1 MGSTGRIPGS
11 PREAVSASRSWL
23 CVLSLATSML
33 LSAPLNAGALERL
46 FAPKPELWSF
56 WVDHSPTSSIHV
68 DHSVWDQLLAR
79 YVHPGEDG
87 IHRVRY
93 AEVTPASRRALER
106 YILNLQQVPVRRL
119 HRDEQLA
126 FWINLYNAVT
136 VDIVLQYYP
145 VDSIRDIDISP
156 GLFAQGPWGKK
167 LLEIEGQ
174 NLSLNDIEHA
184 ILRPI
189 WKDPRVH
196 YGLNCA
202 SLGCPN
208 LQRRAFTA
216 ENASEL
222 LDAAARDYVNHPRG
236 AAVEGSELHVSSI
249 YSWFRQDF
257 GGSDAAV
264 IAHLMAY
271 ALPDLAASL
280 QAIDGIAGDDY
291 DWRLN
296 ATVEYESDAVADNT

>member
-1 MGSTGRIPGS
+1 MC
-11 PREAVSASRSWL
+11 L
-23 CVLSLATSML
+23 LSLAALMF
-33 LSAPLNAGALERL
+33 LSGPVNAGALERL

-56 WVDHSPTSSIHV
+56 WVDHNPTSTIDV
-68 DHSVWDQLLAR
+68 DHSVWDQFLAH
-79 YVHPGEDG
+79 YVHAGDDG

-93 AEVTPASRRALER
+93 AGVTPAGRGALGR
-106 YILNLQQVPVRRL
+106 YISELQQVPVRQL

-145 VDSIRDIDISP
+145 VQSIRDIDISP

-167 LLEIEGQ
+167 LLVIEGQ
-174 NLSLNDIEHA
+174 RLSLNDIEHA

-189 WKDPRVH
+189 WRDPRVH

-208 LQRRAFTA
+208 LQQRAFTA
-216 ENASEL
+216 EDASEL

-236 AAVEGSELHVSSI
+236 VRVNAGELHVSSI

-264 IAHLMAY
+264 IAHLKVY
-271 ALPDLAASL
+271 ALPALAEAL
-280 QAIDGIAGDDY
+280 RGFDNIADDDY
-291 DWRLN
+291 DWALN
-296 ATVEYESDAVADNT
+296 AQMASVRGAVSDETGESN